1 MKTTQILPIVAAS
14 GLLLLNN
21 ASADIFNVPATA
33 NIFSAGLST
42 PVAPGGGGAGILPVQ
57 ITLNPGL
64 GTFQFQVSGNVSPND
79 GQFSLGGDGTPDMPS
94 NINPYGGISGF
105 LCDQGF
111 PLVGVFLTAATPQAP
126 PPPTLNFTSAGLGIG
141 FLSLS
146 PQIGQIFFIG
156 DGLTGTGSGQ
166 TQIFYAPAGAT
177 RLYLGFADAVWEQG
191 DPGQYSDNVGSLNA
205 NVTVVPEPTSVALIL
220 AGSALLVAIRCRN
233 KR

>member
-1 MKTTQILPIVAAS
+1 MKTTQILSIIATS
-14 GLLLLNN
+14 CLLMFND

-42 PVAPGGGGAGILPVQ
+42 PVAPSGGGAGILPVQ

-79 GQFSLGGDGTPDMPS
+79 GQFSLGGDGTHGMNS
-94 NINPYGGISGF
+94 NIDPCGGISGF
-105 LCDQGF
+105 LCVRGF

-126 PPPTLNFTSAGLGIG
+126 PPPTLNFTSAGLGID

-146 PQIGQIFFIG
+146 PQIGQLFFIG
-156 DGLTGTGSGQ
+156 DGLTGTDSGQ
-166 TQIFYAPAGAT
+166 TQTFYAPAGAT

-191 DPGQYSDNVGSLNA
+191 APGQYSDNVGSLNVS
-205 NVTVVPEPTSVALIL
+205 VTAVPEPTSVALIL
-220 AGSALLVAIRCRN
+220 AGSVLMATVRCRN